1 MKFYIVNII
10 IINIYN
16 HIIYKNYIDYNNHN
30 NNHNNHNHNCIYF
43 CYKVFNKNSSLIKIL
58 FKFFKIC

>member
-1 MKFYIVNII
+1 MN
-10 IINIYN
+10 NIYN
-16 HIIYKNYIDYNNHN
+16 HIIYKNYIDY